1 MHVHVFLN
9 FIILGTGHSN
19 LPRPTLILRK
29 QIFICKIKKK
39 SNACQ
44 CIPRMHKKALKR
56 TSEFK
61 EYGYVLVYKAL
72 LISIGTHI
80 LEASQTRQVPI
91 ILVRLSIRILAL
103 TLP

>member
-1 MHVHVFLN
+1 
-9 FIILGTGHSN
+9 
-19 LPRPTLILRK
+19 
-29 QIFICKIKKK
+29 
-39 SNACQ
+39 
-44 CIPRMHKKALKR
+44 MHKKALKL

-61 EYGYVLVYKAL
+61 EYGYVLVHKAL